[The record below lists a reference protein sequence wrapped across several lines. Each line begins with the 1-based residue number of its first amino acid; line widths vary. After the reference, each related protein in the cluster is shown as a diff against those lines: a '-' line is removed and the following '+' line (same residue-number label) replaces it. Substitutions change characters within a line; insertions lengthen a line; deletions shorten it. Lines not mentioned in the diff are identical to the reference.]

1 MFHPKPDIFPLKP
14 VSVFFMEIVSTSPC
28 FYVHRTLSCTFSDEL
43 QPGILAWEAPLF
55 FTGRALW
62 CSMKY
67 RQLTHEGGGISS
79 KPQYWYDAAA
89 LVWMGKKKSSLFL
102 LPCPPST
109 NLDKIHFKQ
118 NFLQK
123 RRKQLIRR
131 KHNYYTEPVT
141 QDCPSVGSCSVN
153 GSLVVSITCLSFNR
167 VTPTFMRRGSEF
179 QAHSRNWC
187 VFTSVG
193 TGPSPELVPLSQ
205 ILSKSCD
212 LFSTD
217 FGFFQLILHIH
228 IGA

>member
-1 MFHPKPDIFPLKP
+1 MN
-14 VSVFFMEIVSTSPC
+14 
-28 FYVHRTLSCTFSDEL
+28 
-43 QPGILAWEAPLF
+43 
-55 FTGRALW
+55 
-62 CSMKY
+62 
-67 RQLTHEGGGISS
+67 
-79 KPQYWYDAAA
+79 
-89 LVWMGKKKSSLFL
+89 KKKKNSSLFF
-102 LPCPPST
+102 LPCPPSI
-109 NLDKIHFKQ
+109 NLEKNQFQEKNQ

-131 KHNYYTEPVT
+131 KHNNYTEPVI

-167 VTPTFMRRGSEF
+167 VTPSFMRRGSEF

-187 VFTSVG
+187 VFTSAG